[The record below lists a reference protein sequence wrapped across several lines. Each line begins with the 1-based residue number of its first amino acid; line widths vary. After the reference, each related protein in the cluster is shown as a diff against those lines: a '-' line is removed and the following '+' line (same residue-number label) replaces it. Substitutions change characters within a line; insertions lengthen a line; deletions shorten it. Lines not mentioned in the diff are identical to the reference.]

1 MPRRHQQTAPLALP
15 YNFSLPGGSEMDALG
30 TGFTLERARD
40 EGHERGYSSAATE
53 SNQRLLKDT
62 QNAYLVADLNDP
74 HGRLA
79 RAMTQPD
86 LYAQYKADLAI
97 KMPGTSAKK
106 LHHDIYRAMGIPR
119 GQKVADGLPFQ
130 HTLSLRRGTVFV
142 THVAA
147 AQARVKP

>member
-86 LYAQYKADLAI
+86 IFKRYRAELTAT
-97 KMPGTSAKK
+97 MPGTNEHK
-106 LHHDIYRAMGIPR
+106 LHHDMSKAMGIPR
-119 GQKVADGLPFQ
+119 GQKIADGLPFQ
-130 HTLSLRRGTVFV
+130 HTLSLRKGTLFV
-142 THVAA
+142 TYTRSAKG
-147 AQARVKP
+147 RP

>member
-30 TGFTLERARD
+30 TGFTLMQGYEK
-40 EGHERGYSSAATE
+40 GYSSAATE

-130 HTLSLRRGTVFV
+130 HTLSLRKGTVFV

-147 AQARVKP
+147 AQGRTKP

>member
-30 TGFTLERARD
+30 TGFTLMQGYEK
-40 EGHERGYSSAATE
+40 GYSSAATE

-97 KMPGTSAKK
+97 KMPGTNTKK

-119 GQKVADGLPFQ
+119 GQKIADGLPFQ
-130 HTLSLRRGTVFV
+130 HTLSLRKGTVFV

-147 AQARVKP
+147 AQTRIKP

>member
-1 MPRRHQQTAPLALP
+1 
-15 YNFSLPGGSEMDALG
+15 MDALG
-30 TGFTLERARD
+30 TGFTLMQGYEK
-40 EGHERGYSSAATE
+40 GYSSAATE

-97 KMPGTSAKK
+97 KMPGTNTKK

-119 GQKVADGLPFQ
+119 GQKIADGLPFQ

-147 AQARVKP
+147 AQARIKP

>member
-30 TGFTLERARD
+30 TGFTLMQGYEK
-40 EGHERGYSSAATE
+40 GYSSAATE

-97 KMPGTSAKK
+97 KMPGTNTKK

-119 GQKVADGLPFQ
+119 GQKIADGLPFQ
-130 HTLSLRRGTVFV
+130 HTLSLRKGTLFV
-142 THVAA
+142 TYTRSAKG
-147 AQARVKP
+147 RP